1 MKKQGYWFKLS
12 FKNKKAWDEL
22 YYKYFNP
29 ESEDCLFVT
38 IQIITAKRL
47 RREAV
52 LSTDSNGMFEVDE
65 ETGGYIVAI
74 PAGLQPD
81 FAVDLIS
88 DVGLD
93 VLKELEKYVI
103 EERENYQIG
112 IGSFVGELVVKK
124 KEKK

>member
-1 MKKQGYWFKLS
+1 MAQGYWFKLS
-12 FKNKKAWDEL
+12 FKDSAEYKKAKAAFLTDKEGNFL
-22 YYKYFNP
+22 YG
-29 ESEDCLFVT
+29 
-38 IQIITAKRL
+38 IQEITAKRL
-47 RREAV
+47 RKK
-52 LSTDSNGMFEVDE
+52 
-65 ETGGYIVAI
+65 AI
-74 PAGLQPD
+74 FDKEGIELTPEGLQKD

-93 VLKELEKYVI
+93 VLKELNKYVI

>member
-1 MKKQGYWFKLS
+1 MKKQGYWYKLS
-12 FKNKKAWDEL
+12 FNTEDDYLLFKAEYLTDKEGNFL
-22 YYKYFNP
+22 YG
-29 ESEDCLFVT
+29 
-38 IQIITAKRL
+38 IQEITAKRL
-47 RREAV
+47 RKKAI

-65 ETGGYIVAI
+65 ETGGYIIAI

-93 VLKELEKYVI
+93 VLKKLKKYVI

-112 IGSFVGELVVKK
+112 IGSFVGTLVVKK

>member
-1 MKKQGYWFKLS
+1 MKKQGYWLKLS
-12 FKNKKAWDEL
+12 FKDSAEYKKAKAAFLTDKEGNFL
-22 YYKYFNP
+22 YG
-29 ESEDCLFVT
+29 
-38 IQIITAKRL
+38 IQEITAKRL
-47 RREAV
+47 RKKAI

-65 ETGGYIVAI
+65 ETGGYIIAI

-93 VLKELEKYVI
+93 VLKELDKYVI

-112 IGSFVGELVVKK
+112 IGSFVGILVVKK

>member
-1 MKKQGYWFKLS
+1 MKQQGYWFKLS

-29 ESEDCLFVT
+29 ESEDCKFVT
-38 IQIITAKRL
+38 IQVITARQLPKKATYDTEGEIL
-47 RREAV
+47 TEAGV
-52 LSTDSNGMFEVDE
+52 
-65 ETGGYIVAI
+65 Y
-74 PAGLQPD
+74 PD
-81 FAVDLIS
+81 FSVDLIS

-112 IGSFVGELVVKK
+112 IGSFVGTLVVKK
-124 KEKK
+124 KEKE

>member
-1 MKKQGYWFKLS
+1 MKQQGYWFKLS
-12 FKNKKAWDEL
+12 FKNKKAWEKF

-47 RREAV
+47 RKKATFDKEGIE
-52 LSTDSNGMFEVDE
+52 LTPE
-65 ETGGYIVAI
+65 
-74 PAGLQPD
+74 GLQPD

-93 VLKELEKYVI
+93 VLKKLKKYVI

>member
-1 MKKQGYWFKLS
+1 MKQQYWYKLS
-12 FKNKKAWDEL
+12 FPTKKDWEKV
-22 YYKYFNP
+22 YYKHFNP

-47 RREAV
+47 RKKATYDKEGIE
-52 LSTDSNGMFEVDE
+52 LTPE
-65 ETGGYIVAI
+65 
-74 PAGLQPD
+74 GLQPD

-93 VLKELEKYVI
+93 VLKELNKYVI
-103 EERENYQIG
+103 EERANYQIG